1 MGRFACDVQAIAA
14 PIGGFPGDKTGVI
27 VVSMRGFL
35 SLLHPLRT
43 LGLVLPTVAAF
54 AVVAPSLS
62 IAADEDWRKQL
73 VDQLVEEESCVV
85 SFFSQV
91 SVIRQN
97 DREIIAARA
106 HCDDQ
111 RAFDVTRISPATT
124 FDLRACETSDDRTC

>member
-1 MGRFACDVQAIAA
+1 MVTMRN
-14 PIGGFPGDKTGVI
+14 VI
-27 VVSMRGFL
+27 PRL
-35 SLLHPLRT
+35 PLRT
-43 LGLVLPTVAAF
+43 LGFLFAMAIAF
-54 AVVAPSLS
+54 AVVAPSPS
-62 IAADEDWRKQL
+62 GAIDEDWRQL
-73 VDQLVEEESCVV
+73 LVEQLAEEESCVV

>member
-1 MGRFACDVQAIAA
+1 MGRFPADVQAIAA
-14 PIGGFPGDKTGVI
+14 PIGGFPGDKSGVI
-27 VVSMRGFL
+27 VVTMRNVIPRL
-35 SLLHPLRT
+35 PLRT
-43 LGLVLPTVAAF
+43 LGLLFATAIAF
-54 AVVAPSLS
+54 AVVAPSPS
-62 IAADEDWRKQL
+62 GAIDEDWRQL
-73 VDQLVEEESCVV
+73 LVEQLAEEESCVV